1 MRQVI
6 HFGWKQ
12 QKYFP
17 SQVAMSFVESCIH
30 FENSC
35 NVLDCFLEFIAPSEA
50 EVVCKALENYSSL
63 TANEIDEFE
72 EFRSAYNCT
81 TDITPENIHATIT
94 KLATYNLIHKSS
106 FI

>member
-1 MRQVI
+1 MLWPQFIVLIHLFYHMGQVI

-17 SQVAMSFVESCIH
+17 SQFAMSFLQSCIH

-50 EVVCKALENYSSL
+50 EVVCNALENYSL
-63 TANEIDEFE
+63 TGNASD
-72 EFRSAYNCT
+72 
-81 TDITPENIHATIT
+81 
-94 KLATYNLIHKSS
+94 
-106 FI
+106 